1 MDHSQYNKELDEVM
15 GRPGLKRLLGYCME
29 EKVIDGAKHLGI
41 GINSK
46 VNLADERF
54 AENC

>member
-1 MDHSQYNKELDEVM
+1 MDHPQYNKELDEVM

-29 EKVIDGAKHLGI
+29 DKVIDGAKHLGI

-46 VNLADERF
+46 G
-54 AENC
+54 